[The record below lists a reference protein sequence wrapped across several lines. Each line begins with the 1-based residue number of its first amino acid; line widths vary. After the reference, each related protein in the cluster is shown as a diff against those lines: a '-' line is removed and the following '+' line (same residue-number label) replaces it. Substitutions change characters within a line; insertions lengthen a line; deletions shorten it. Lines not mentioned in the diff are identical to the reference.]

1 MECSIDSVTIVTSV
15 TSYPFPWWHAN
26 YVWQASR
33 IIQNTQQAGRHLH
46 TAALSL
52 YVWWLQVA
60 AGLQSA
66 AAAAPRGLLLNL
78 PDPPSSQPEQVTAV
92 LRDYQVESSVLGAEP
107 AAVAF
112 CLHASRTPPL
122 TTPQFVKGMLVD
134 GASAVHVVHGEVHSS
149 CKTGH
154 DGTTNMTVCCVMS
167 SAG

>member
-1 MECSIDSVTIVTSV
+1 MLLAWNARQRDQREQFSWQ
-15 TSYPFPWWHAN
+15 WWHAN

-33 IIQNTQQAGRHLH
+33 IISNPQQASAHSC
-46 TAALSL
+46 SL

-154 DGTTNMTVCCVMS
+154 DGTT
-167 SAG
+167 